1 MEDFFKVIF
10 FKNVNVNNAMKLYT
24 DLMATMAN
32 FYMVYHNKR
41 KGKIYQKVFK
51 MWLWTLWWSCEVI
64 AMPADKESWLQQCF
78 LCKLFDGHFHNA

>member
-51 MWLWTLWWSCEVI
+51 M
-64 AMPADKESWLQQCF
+64 
-78 LCKLFDGHFHNA
+78 